1 MTARAPKAGSAAGS
15 VSVAARETL
24 RTIERAFAE
33 AGVSGRLHAVD
44 IDTGRE
50 LGVGADDPVVL
61 ASVYKVPLLVAF
73 LRLAARGVLDPSEQ
87 VTLRPDERT
96 EGGTGLS
103 VMLDDVT
110 MSLRDL
116 ACLMITVSDNAA
128 ADALYARVGR
138 DEINAALEALGLR
151 GVHVTGDGRDLFGA
165 LLADS
170 GAADLGELWQRLDEP
185 GMIDRLGS
193 LDPSRTSDGTPR
205 ELTRLLSMIWRDEAA
220 PAAECAL
227 MRRLLGLQVWPHR
240 LSSGFPRDD
249 VRVSGKTGTL
259 LTLRNEIGVVE
270 YPDGGRY
277 AVAVFTRA
285 SEPVAVAPRAD
296 AVIGTAARI
305 AVEALRRMT

>member
-1 MTARAPKAGSAAGS
+1 MARAIEEAFRAAG
-15 VSVAARETL
+15 VT
-24 RTIERAFAE
+24 
-33 AGVSGRLHAVD
+33 GHLHAAD

-50 LGVGADDPVVL
+50 IGVGADEPVVL

-73 LRLAARGVLDPSEQ
+73 FRLAARGALDPTTQ

-96 EGGTGLS
+96 EGGTGLT

-128 ADALYARVGR
+128 ADAVYARVGR
-138 DEINAALEALGLR
+138 DEINAALHALGLR
-151 GVHVTGDGRDLFGA
+151 RVHVVGDGQDLFDA

-170 GAADLGELWQRLDEP
+170 GTAGLGELWQRLDEP
-185 GMIDRLGS
+185 GMLDRLGS
-193 LDPSRTSDGTPR
+193 LDPSRTSYGTPR
-205 ELTRLLSMIWRDEAA
+205 ELTRLLAMIWRDEAA

-227 MRRLLGLQVWPHR
+227 MRRMLGLQVWPHR
-240 LSSGFPRDD
+240 LSSGFPHDD
-249 VRVSGKTGTL
+249 VQVSGKTGTL

-277 AVAVFTRA
+277 SVAVFTRA
-285 SEPVAVAPRAD
+285 SETVAVQPRAD
-296 AVIGTAARI
+296 AVIGTTARL
-305 AVEALRRMT
+305 AVEFLRA

>member
-1 MTARAPKAGSAAGS
+1 MTARAPDTP
-15 VSVAARETL
+15 VA
-24 RTIERAFAE
+24 ERAAVRAIEQAFRDAD
-33 AGVSGRLHAVD
+33 VSGRLHAVD

-50 LGVGADDPVVL
+50 IGVGADAPVVL

-73 LRLAARGVLDPSEQ
+73 FRMAARGALDPAERI
-87 VTLRPDERT
+87 TLRPDERT

-128 ADALYARVGR
+128 ADAVYARVGR
-138 DEINAALEALGLR
+138 DGITAALDALGLS
-151 GVHVTGDGRDLFGA
+151 GVHVTGDGQDMFDA

-170 GAADLGELWQRLDEP
+170 GMGGLAELWQHLGEP
-185 GMIDRLGS
+185 GVLDRLGS
-193 LDPSRTSDGTPR
+193 LDPSRTSAGTPR

-220 PAAECAL
+220 PASECGL
-227 MRRLLGLQVWPHR
+227 MRRMLGLQVWPHR
-240 LSSGFPRDD
+240 LSAGFPRDD

-259 LTLRNEIGVVE
+259 LTVRNEIGVVE

-285 SEPVAVAPRAD
+285 AEPVAVAPRAD
-296 AVIGTAARI
+296 AVIGATARL
-305 AVEALRRMT
+305 AVEALRRPV

>member
-1 MTARAPKAGSAAGS
+1 M
-15 VSVAARETL
+15 
-24 RTIERAFAE
+24 IERAFRE
-33 AGVSGRLHAVD
+33 AGVWGRLHAVD
-44 IDTGRE
+44 VDTGRE
-50 LGVGADDPVVL
+50 IGVGADDPVVL

-73 LRLAARGVLDPSEQ
+73 CRLAADGALDPAER

-103 VMLDDVT
+103 VLLDEVT

-128 ADALYARVGR
+128 ADTVYGRVGR
-138 DEINAALEALGLR
+138 DGIAAALDALGLR
-151 GVHVTGDGRDLFGA
+151 RIHVVGDGRDLFDA

-170 GAADLGELWQRLDEP
+170 GMADLGELWQRLDEP
-185 GMIDRLGS
+185 GVLDRLGP

-227 MRRLLGLQVWPHR
+227 MRRMLGLQVWPHR

-259 LTLRNEIGVVE
+259 LTVRNEIGVVE

-285 SEPVAVAPRAD
+285 FEAVAVQPRAD
-296 AVIGTAARI
+296 AVIGTAARL
-305 AVEALRRMT
+305 AVEALRA